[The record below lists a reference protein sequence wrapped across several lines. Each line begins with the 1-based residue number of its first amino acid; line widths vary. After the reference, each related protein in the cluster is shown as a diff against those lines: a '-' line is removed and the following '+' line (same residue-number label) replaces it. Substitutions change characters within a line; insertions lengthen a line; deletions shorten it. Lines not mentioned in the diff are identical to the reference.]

1 MKQANKKN
9 RKRKS
14 AKRKTS
20 SFQIIALITIGIALI
35 FLAVQPNFSKQSSD
49 ESNHKIEIP
58 FTKEG
63 ELSFI
68 SKQDNSTIRTI
79 DLEIAEGLAETAQ
92 GLMYRYSMSDQQGM
106 LFIMDNEEAQNF
118 WMKETYI
125 SLDIIYVN
133 SNFEIVRIHERAVPL
148 SEQNIP
154 SVRKAKY
161 VVEVI
166 GGFCDKFG
174 IEEGDMIKYEK
185 TTNQ

>member
-14 AKRKTS
+14 SKRKTS
-20 SFQIIALITIGIALI
+20 LFQIIALITIGIALI
-35 FLAVQPNFSKQSSD
+35 FLAVQPNFSKQSAKKDS
-49 ESNHKIEIP
+49 KKLEIP

-68 SKQDNSTIRTI
+68 SQQDNSTIRTI
-79 DLEIAEGLAETAQ
+79 DIEIAEGLAETAQ

-106 LFIMDNEEAQNF
+106 LFISEIEKAQNF

-125 SLDIIYVN
+125 SLDLIFVN

-154 SVRKAKY
+154 SIKKAKY
-161 VVEVI
+161 IVEVI

-174 IEEGDMIKYEK
+174 IEEGDKIGFESL
-185 TTNQ
+185 

>member
-1 MKQANKKN
+1 MKSKSKKSN
-9 RKRKS
+9 KRKS
-14 AKRKTS
+14 SKRKIS
-20 SFQIIALITIGIALI
+20 SVQIIALIAIGIALI
-35 FLAVQPNFSKQSSD
+35 FLAIQPNFSKRSANKDS
-49 ESNHKIEIP
+49 KKLEIP

-68 SKQDNSTIRTI
+68 NQKDNSTIRTI

-106 LFIMDNEEAQNF
+106 LFIMDTEKTQDF

-125 SLDIIYVN
+125 SLDLIFVN
-133 SNFEIVRIHERAVPL
+133 SNMEIVRIHERAVPL

-154 SVRKAKY
+154 SIKKAKY

-166 GGFCDKFG
+166 GGFCEKFE
-174 IEEGDMIKYEK
+174 IEEGDKISFER
-185 TTNQ
+185 TR

>member
-9 RKRKS
+9 KKRKS
-14 AKRKTS
+14 SKRRTS
-20 SFQIIALITIGIALI
+20 LFQIIALITIGIALI
-35 FLAVQPNFSKQSSD
+35 FLAVQPNFSKRSTDQ
-49 ESNHKIEIP
+49 NNNKIEIP

-154 SVRKAKY
+154 SVKKAKY

-174 IEEGDMIKYEK
+174 IEEGDMIGFERID
-185 TTNQ
+185 N

>member
-14 AKRKTS
+14 SKRKTS
-20 SFQIIALITIGIALI
+20 LFQIIALITIGIALI
-35 FLAVQPNFSKQSSD
+35 FLAAQPNFSKRSAKKDSQ
-49 ESNHKIEIP
+49 KLEIP

-68 SKQDNSTIRTI
+68 SKQNNSTIKTI
-79 DLEIAEGLAETAQ
+79 DIEIAEGLAETAQ

-106 LFIMDNEEAQNF
+106 LFIMDIEKTQDF

-154 SVRKAKY
+154 SIKKAKY

-166 GGFCDKFG
+166 GGFCDKFD
-174 IEEGDMIKYEK
+174 IEEGDIMNFKR
-185 TTNQ
+185 TQ

>member
-1 MKQANKKN
+1 MKQASKKN
-9 RKRKS
+9 KKRKS

-20 SFQIIALITIGIALI
+20 LFQIIALITIGIALI
-35 FLAVQPNFSKQSSD
+35 FLAVQPNFKRSADQS
-49 ESNHKIEIP
+49 NNKIEIP

-63 ELSFI
+63 ELSFM

-79 DLEIAEGLAETAQ
+79 DIEIAEGLAETVQ

-106 LFIMDNEEAQNF
+106 LFIMDIEKTQNF

-154 SVRKAKY
+154 SIKKAKY

-174 IEEGDMIKYEK
+174 IEEGDKIKYER